1 MSNVLPLTGNESGAE
16 AMRQIAPDVVAAYPI
31 TPQTELMHRFADY
44 VADGIIPTEL
54 ILVESEHSAM
64 SACVGASAAGARVM
78 TATSSQGMA
87 LMWEILY
94 IAAALRLP
102 IVMPLV
108 NRSLSAPINIHCDHS
123 DSMGARDTGWIQL
136 YCENCQEIYDNVIQ
150 AMKIA
155 ENKDVLLPAMVCYDG
170 FILSHTVERVEILE
184 DHEVKGFIGEH
195 VADHPLLDVDN
206 PVTYGP
212 LDLQDYYF
220 EHKRQEAEAMRNT
233 KPVVLKVAEEYE
245 GLSGRKYGLFE
256 EYFTE
261 DAEHIMVCVGSAA
274 GTAKAAV
281 DELRDAGENV
291 GLLKIRMFRP
301 FPADELI
308 QALGKAKRIAVM
320 DRADGVNSIGGPLFS
335 EIRAALYGHSSAPV
349 SNYIY
354 GLGGRDI
361 DAEMMKSVFQDMKDG
376 KFAEQA
382 FYIGVRE

>member
-1 MSNVLPLTGNESGAE
+1 MSKVLPLTGNESGAE

-31 TPQTELMHRFADY
+31 TPQTELMHRFAEY
-44 VADGIIPTEL
+44 FADGKVPTEL
-54 ILVESEHSAM
+54 ILVESEHSAL

-87 LMWEILY
+87 LMWEIMY

-108 NRSLSAPINIHCDHS
+108 NRALSAPINIHCDHS

-136 YCENCQEIYDNVIQ
+136 YCENCQEVYDNVVQ
-150 AMKIA
+150 AVRIA
-155 ENKDVLLPAMVCYDG
+155 EDRNVLLPVMVCYDG

-184 DHEVKGFIGEH
+184 NHEVKGFVGEYSP
-195 VADHPLLDVDN
+195 DHPLLDVEH
-206 PVTYGP
+206 PVTYGA

-220 EHKRQEAEAMRNT
+220 EHKRQEAEAMRNV
-233 KPVVLKVAEEYE
+233 KPVIVKVAQEYE
-245 GLSGRKYGLFE
+245 VLSGRKYRLFE
-256 EYFTE
+256 EYFTR
-261 DAEHIMVCVGSAA
+261 DAEHIIVCLGSAS

-281 DELRDAGENV
+281 DDLRQAGGKV
-291 GLLKIRMFRP
+291 GLLKLRVFRP
-301 FPADELI
+301 FPAEELVE
-308 QALGKAKRIAVM
+308 ALAHARTIAVM
-320 DRADGVNSIGGPLFS
+320 DRADGVNSIGGPVFS
-335 EIRAALYGHSSAPV
+335 EIRAALYGQSNAKI

-361 DAEMMKSVFQDMKDG
+361 DIGMMKSVFQDMSDG
-376 KFAEQA
+376 KCAEQA